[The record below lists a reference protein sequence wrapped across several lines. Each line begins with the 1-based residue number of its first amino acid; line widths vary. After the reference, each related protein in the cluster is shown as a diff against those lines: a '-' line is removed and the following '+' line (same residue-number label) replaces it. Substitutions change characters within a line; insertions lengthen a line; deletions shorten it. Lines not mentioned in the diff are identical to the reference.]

1 LLYVAY
7 TLYNSYNPSEEA
19 LIGRAAVVVVND
31 ARHEM
36 MPEALQ
42 RTLPYFFTYDAKK
55 RIYKWADV
63 AFVQLPQRFDDV
75 VNWNDPDPLGNQAA
89 TQFDVVNPGRDGMGG
104 NGCCN
109 YHYCVLVIC
118 V

>member
-1 LLYVAY
+1 MLC
-7 TLYNSYNPSEEA
+7 THYNSYNPSEEA